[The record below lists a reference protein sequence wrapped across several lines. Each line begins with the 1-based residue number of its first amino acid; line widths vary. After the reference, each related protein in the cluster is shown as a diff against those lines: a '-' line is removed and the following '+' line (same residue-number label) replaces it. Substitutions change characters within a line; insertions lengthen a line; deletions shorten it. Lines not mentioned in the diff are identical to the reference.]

1 VAQPI
6 STKIRGL
13 KSVDVKDLLSG
24 CFFCGVGIVYGGIA
38 LRDLPIGQV
47 FNMGPGFFPLVLCGL
62 LLAIG
67 GVLIVRSL
75 LSGQG
80 SGFGPV
86 PWRAIALISA
96 GIAAFAVLLAPLGL
110 LIAVFAATLIASF
123 AAPRTRLV
131 PATLAAAAIAV
142 FCVAVFVLG
151 AQMQAPI
158 FGSLFGG

>member
-1 VAQPI
+1 MAQPI

-96 GIAAFAVLLAPLGL
+96 GIAAFAVEHAGGIEELDVNPLIVCGQGEGAWIADALL
-110 LIAVFAATLIASF
+110 V
-123 AAPRTRLV
+123 TRES
-131 PATLAAAAIAV
+131 
-142 FCVAVFVLG
+142 VA
-151 AQMQAPI
+151 
-158 FGSLFGG
+158 